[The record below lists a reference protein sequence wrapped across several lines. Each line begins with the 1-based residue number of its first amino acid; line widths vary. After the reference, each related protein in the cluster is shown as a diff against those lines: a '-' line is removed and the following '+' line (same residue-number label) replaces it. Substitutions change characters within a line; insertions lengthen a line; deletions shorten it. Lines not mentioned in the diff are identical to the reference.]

1 MPLDPVLAED
11 IRAWFRKAATDL
23 RSAEADS
30 SATPPILEDL
40 VFHCQQAAEKAIK
53 GFLTAHQQPFGKTHD
68 LRELGKDCMR
78 IDPALTPLIE
88 RAMPLTWYAWRF
100 RYPGT
105 PEEPTPQEAR
115 EALALAREVVESL
128 LGRLPAE
135 TRP

>member
-11 IRAWFRKAATDL
+11 TRAWFRKAATDL
-23 RSAEADS
+23 RGAEADS

-68 LRELGKDCMR
+68 LRELGKARMR
-78 IDPALTPLIE
+78 IDSALAPLME
-88 RAMPLTWYAWRF
+88 RAMPLTWYAWKF

-105 PEEPTPQEAR
+105 PEEPTSQEAR

-135 TRP
+135 ARP